1 MSFSLRKVVS
11 QHRGRVFE
19 KWVFDAHSPLLSSAA
34 IADIDGDGLMEVVF
48 GTKDG
53 AVYCLDH
60 EARERWIFR
69 TGEKVSPGDE
79 YFYDLDKLHAISSA
93 PVLADINAD
102 GKKEIVVGTD
112 QGTLY
117 VFSCD
122 GKLLWKKQIGGAIRA
137 SPKVVDLNGDGQPEI
152 LVSST
157 NRKVMVLNP
166 SGEVLASFKARG
178 PVTCTP
184 AVLRGE
190 RGKQSIIIFG
200 TDDGEVIA
208 MDTQERALW
217 TFQTQGRVTAEPA
230 IIRTKTEALVVV
242 GSWDGTLYALRPSG
256 ELVWRFKTEGAI
268 SSKAQ
273 IVDVNGDGV
282 AEIVFG
288 SCDNK
293 VYALSLKGERLW
305 TYETDFWVVA
315 SPLVADIDGDGNI
328 EVVAGSYDNHVY
340 VLEGAGSYDL
350 DFVPGLSGLVQ
361 QSGHYSDVLSKEPGR
376 LHGKRIWQYRTR
388 GMVVGC
394 SLIEEGRPALVI
406 NVKSGFIDE
415 LKHQE

>member
-1 MSFSLRKVVS
+1 MAPKAALRPF
-11 QHRGRVFE
+11 Q
-19 KWVFDAHSPLLSSAA
+19 
-34 IADIDGDGLMEVVF
+34 
-48 GTKDG
+48 
-53 AVYCLDH
+53 
-60 EARERWIFR
+60 
-69 TGEKVSPGDE
+69 
-79 YFYDLDKLHAISSA
+79 
-93 PVLADINAD
+93 
-102 GKKEIVVGTD
+102 
-112 QGTLY
+112 
-117 VFSCD
+117 
-122 GKLLWKKQIGGAIRA
+122 IRA
-137 SPKVVDLNGDGQPEI
+137 LC
-152 LVSST
+152 
-157 NRKVMVLNP
+157 

-315 SPLVADIDGDGNI
+315 SPLVAAMGTLRSLRAATTITCTCLKERARTI
-328 EVVAGSYDNHVY
+328 STSCRGSRD
-340 VLEGAGSYDL
+340 S
-350 DFVPGLSGLVQ
+350 
-361 QSGHYSDVLSKEPGR
+361 
-376 LHGKRIWQYRTR
+376 
-388 GMVVGC
+388 C
-394 SLIEEGRPALVI
+394 SRAAII
-406 NVKSGFIDE
+406 QTS
-415 LKHQE
+415 